1 MNKNWQL
8 LIQLQ
13 ELTLLRKGIGL
24 VGHTAPGE
32 NLDSVDQRIN
42 KVRRQLP
49 GLLLSHF
56 DKLMRQYPDAIAVL
70 SGQTCSSCHQ
80 EISPRL
86 ASQIENSREPLR
98 CDHCDRFLIPKERV
112 PDYVTFV

>member
-1 MNKNWQL
+1 M
-8 LIQLQ
+8 
-13 ELTLLRKGIGL
+13 GL
-24 VGHTAPGE
+24 VSPAAPE
-32 NLDSVDQRIN
+32 ESLDNVDQRLN
-42 KVRRQLP
+42 KVRLKLP
-49 GLLLSHF
+49 GLLLAQF

-98 CDHCDRFLIPKERV
+98 CEHCDRFLIPKERV
-112 PDYVTFV
+112 PDYVTLA